1 MRLRHLLPLS
11 ALAVALLAGCSS
23 STNKATG
30 GREAK
35 PFVLT
40 LANPNVADDG
50 VGDWMQAVERLSHGN
65 VRIELHSNWRSDE
78 VHAER
83 GTLAD
88 LRAGKVDVAKI
99 PARAWD
105 TLEVKSLQA
114 LQAPLLVDSLQLER
128 RVITSPVGAKMLAGV
143 RAAGVEPVA
152 LLPGPLRRPLGVTR
166 DLLGPGD
173 YRGAVI
179 GTRPSAVASAT
190 ARALGGRS
198 VDVAVTRSVVGL
210 DAFDDN
216 LDGIDNSGYDRHA
229 RSVTTDVVL
238 WPKAVTV
245 VVNRDTWRRLAP
257 AQREVLIRAGREA
270 VAPMMRDLRVY
281 ARGGEQVLCERHF
294 PMVRAG
300 AAGIRRLRRAVEP
313 VYRRLEA
320 DPGTQR
326 ALDRIRELKA
336 ETPSAPVPSCRR
348 FGQPLKPATGPLV
361 GTWHAN
367 ATRAL
372 MAAAHRDTGESVEN
386 NWGHVTLVLGSDGRF
401 KLLNARFP
409 GKQVGFG
416 AWWVRGDVV
425 SFRLEGTVEQG
436 AGQTWRYRWTLFRG
450 ALVLHKLTAAPTA
463 LTVAPL
469 RRG

>member
-1 MRLRHLLPLS
+1 MH
-11 ALAVALLAGCSS
+11 
-23 STNKATG
+23 
-30 GREAK
+30 
-35 PFVLT
+35 
-40 LANPNVADDG
+40 
-50 VGDWMQAVERLSHGN
+50 AVERLSHGN
-65 VRIELHSNWRSDE
+65 VRIELHSNWRSNE

-88 LRAGKVDVAKI
+88 LREGKVAIAKI
-99 PARAWD
+99 TARAWD
-105 TLEVKSLQA
+105 TLGVKSLQA

-128 RVITSPVGAKMLAGV
+128 RVITGPVGAKMLDGV

-152 LLPGPLRRPLGVTR
+152 LLPGPLRLPLGVTR
-166 DLLGPGD
+166 DLRGPGD
-173 YRGAVI
+173 YRGALI
-179 GTRPSAVASAT
+179 GVRPSAVASAT
-190 ARALGGRS
+190 ARALGGRPL
-198 VDVAVTRSVVGL
+198 DVAVTRNVVGL

-238 WPKAVTV
+238 WPKAATV

-257 AQREVLIRAGREA
+257 AQREVLLRAGREA

-281 ARGGEQVLCERHF
+281 ARGGEQVLCKRHF
-294 PMVRAG
+294 RMVQAG
-300 AAGIRRLRRAVEP
+300 AAGIRRLRQAVQP

-326 ALDRIRELKA
+326 ALARIRELKA
-336 ETPSAPVPSCRR
+336 ETPSAPAPRCR
-348 FGQPLKPATGPLV
+348 FGQAPKPATGPLV

-372 MAAAHRDTGESVEN
+372 MATAHRDTGESVAN
-386 NWGHVTLVLGSDGRF
+386 NWGKVTLVLGSDGRF
-401 KLLNARFP
+401 ELLNARFP
-409 GKQVGFG
+409 GRQTGFG
-416 AWWVRGDVV
+416 AWSVRGDVV
-425 SFRLEGTVEQG
+425 SFRLEGTLEQG